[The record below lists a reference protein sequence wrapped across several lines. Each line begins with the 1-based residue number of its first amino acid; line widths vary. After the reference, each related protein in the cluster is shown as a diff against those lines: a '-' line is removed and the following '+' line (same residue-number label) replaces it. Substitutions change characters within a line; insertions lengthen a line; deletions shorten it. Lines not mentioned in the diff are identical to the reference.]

1 MLEQLKCLVQYQILE
16 DKKAKLVRSSE
27 ETPKRIDEI
36 EKKFKDFESIFVGK
50 KEEHERAKSSHH
62 SLEKEISELES
73 KIKRSK
79 VRMSE
84 IKNNKEYQAVLK
96 EIGDQQ
102 QEISE
107 KEDSALVLMETID
120 HLGKELKALTK
131 EVEKRRQEMEEEKRG
146 LEDEANQLK
155 ERLGRLENFQEKVRA
170 RLEPDLW
177 KRSELLLQ
185 KQAGIAVAPVEGGV
199 CQVCH
204 LNIPP
209 QKFIELQRDESLM
222 QCPHCHR
229 FIFWPGHDAYCVFE
243 EGWEEL

>member
-1 MLEQLKCLVQYQILE
+1 LLEQLKCLVQYQILE

-27 ETPKRIDEI
+27 ETPRRIAEI
-36 EKKFKDFESIFVGK
+36 EKEFEDFESIYLGK
-50 KEEHERAKSSHH
+50 KAEQEHAKNEHH
-62 SLEKEISELES
+62 SLEQEISDLEN

-96 EIGDQQ
+96 EIGDQEK
-102 QEISE
+102 EITE
-107 KEDSALVLMETID
+107 KEDSALALMETID
-120 HLGKELKALTK
+120 HLGRELKVLAK
-131 EVEKRRQEMEEEKRG
+131 EVKQRKEKMEQDKQELQR
-146 LEDEANQLK
+146 EADKLR
-155 ERLGRLENFQEKVRA
+155 ERLDGIEALQEKVREK
-170 RLEPDLW
+170 LEPDVW
-177 KRSELLLQ
+177 KRSEVLLE
-185 KQAGIAVAPVEGGV
+185 KQSGVAVAPVEGGV

-229 FIFWPGHDAYCVFE
+229 FIYWPGHEAYCVFE
-243 EGWEEL
+243 EGWEDL